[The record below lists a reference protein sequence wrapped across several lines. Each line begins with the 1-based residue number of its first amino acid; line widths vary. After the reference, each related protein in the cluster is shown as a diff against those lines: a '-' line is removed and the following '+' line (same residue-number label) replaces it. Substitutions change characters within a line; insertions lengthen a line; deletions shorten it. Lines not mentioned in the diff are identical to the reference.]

1 MQLSRHAPSP
11 AGIRKAALTVAMLA
25 SAAWTA
31 SGLAATGRLVKGA
44 DNPPSEATPLRAEG
58 TFCRADSKNFRV
70 WWSDA
75 VAATATGALT
85 GADGSCATLPPA
97 AQGVLSAAET
107 YRVIA
112 TVHGFPA
119 MIGDAAPRFAR
130 NRSAYNSLRRLGPD
144 VRGRSLSRLSPTLR
158 GRLLAGFTVN
168 ERRVVLRG
176 LSRVLR
182 LRLTRDATVAVAG
195 RPKDYVGGD
204 RRLDIT
210 LDRTGVTGEV
220 GDSRKGVAPCRY
232 ALIAGKRRFVAA
244 STVILAP
251 DAGIPRATLAHELFH
266 AVQCVLNAS
275 GVGLVQEGTAE
286 WFGALAEPGDFAGQ
300 IDVSGTITGGATRV
314 ISFCRE
320 FDPSRKTALDVYNSW
335 AVWTALE
342 LAVPG
347 GVENAV
353 RSGGS
358 TAQAIMSGVGDA
370 AWSAAVLLATREL
383 CGNLRSPSGAP
394 VFAPK
399 IRDVFAAGRPIAS
412 PGVPVATPAPPGGTA
427 SVVGDWPTGPPPA
440 QVVIRLTAPGIAPD
454 ALASR
459 LVAQAGA
466 TVLTV
471 TSDPTATLVTLPA
484 ADILTGRALITI
496 ANPSIATPVTVT
508 TEVTVTP

>member
-11 AGIRKAALTVAMLA
+11 AGVRKAALTAAMLA
-25 SAAWTA
+25 GAAWTA
-31 SGLAATGRLVKGA
+31 SGFAATGQLVKSA

-58 TFCRADSKNFRV
+58 TFCRADSKNVRV

-75 VAATATGALT
+75 IVATATGALT
-85 GADGSCATLPPA
+85 GADGNCATLPPA
-97 AQGVLSAAET
+97 AQGVLSAAEAH
-107 YRVIA
+107 RVIA
-112 TVHGFPA
+112 TGRGFPA

-130 NRSAYNSLRRLGPD
+130 NRSAYNSLRRLGPS
-144 VRGRSLSRLSPTLR
+144 VRSRSLSRLAPAIR
-158 GRLLAGFTVN
+158 GRLLAGFTAN

-182 LRLTRDATVAVAG
+182 LRLTRDVTVAAAG

-220 GDSRKGVAPCRY
+220 GDLRKGVAPCRY
-232 ALIAGKRRFVAA
+232 SVIAGKRRFVAA

-251 DAGIPRATLAHELFH
+251 DAGVPRATLAHELFH

-275 GVGLVQEGTAE
+275 GGGLVQEGTAE

-300 IDVSGTITGGATRV
+300 IDASGTITGGATRV

-320 FDPSRKTALDVYNSW
+320 FDPGRQTALDVYNSW
-335 AVWTALE
+335 AIWTALD
-342 LAVPG
+342 LAAPG
-347 GVENAV
+347 AVGNAV
-353 RSGGS
+353 RTGGS
-358 TAQAIMSGVGDA
+358 SAQAIMSGVGDV

-394 VFAPK
+394 VFAPE

-412 PGVPVATPAPPGGTA
+412 PGVPVAATALPGGTTTA
-427 SVVGDWPTGPPPA
+427 VGDWPTVPPPA
-440 QVVIRLTAPGIAPD
+440 QVVIRMTAPGIAPD
-454 ALASR
+454 VLASR
-459 LVAQAGA
+459 LVAQVGA
-466 TVLTV
+466 TALAV
-471 TSDPTATLVTLPA
+471 TSDPTAALVTLPTP
-484 ADILTGRALITI
+484 DIATGRALITF
-496 ANPSIATPVTVT
+496 ANPSIAAPVTVT
-508 TEVTVTP
+508 TEVTATP